1 MSISAEDARKV
12 NQEKLG
18 IAIGK
23 LDALLEKSG
32 KGIDVRLVQETTGI
46 HWQWWTS
53 NPATT
58 EALADTYR
66 DVGWK
71 VEFYNK
77 PHYVSC
83 CMRISQPKQ

>member
-1 MSISAEDARKV
+1 MPISAEDARKV
-12 NQEKLG
+12 NQEKLE
-18 IAIGK
+18 IATGK

-53 NPATT
+53 NPATI

-66 DVGWK
+66 GVGWK
-71 VEFYNK
+71 VELYNK
-77 PHYVSC
+77 PNYISC
-83 CMRISQPKQ
+83 CMRISQYKQ

>member
-1 MSISAEDARKV
+1 MPISAEDARKV

-77 PHYVSC
+77 PNYISC